1 MGGIGSYP
9 ERVYA
14 VIDLETTGL
23 NPWRHDRIAEIAI
36 VHVNETGDITGE
48 WCTLVNPQRDLGPQR
63 IHGIRA
69 VDARRAPTFT
79 KIAPQIVDLLR
90 GRVLVAHN
98 VAFDGPFLAHQFHL
112 IGETTPINLT
122 DALCTMKLAE
132 TFLPASGRS
141 LAACCATA
149 SVPLENAHCALDDA
163 RAAALLLGFYLR
175 AATNPPPWAD
185 QVVTAAGAEWPH
197 LSSHNLPEVRR
208 PAADATEPHFL
219 SRLVDRLPRVSEPAE
234 ADSYLA
240 LLDRAL
246 IDRRISATESD
257 VLVEAARALR
267 FGRSDVIALHAGYLA
282 ELACAALADGVHSN
296 GDHSNGDRSNGVLS
310 DGDRTALVEVA
321 ALLGLEPSSLDE
333 ALAAAAG
340 SVDVPRQRTRIKW
353 RLAKGDAVVFTGDS
367 VEPREVWEGRARD
380 AGLVVEPA
388 VTPETRLLVAAD
400 VDTMSVK
407 ARKANSFGVP
417 VVDLQTFLEMVQ
429 VGIEMTR

>member
-1 MGGIGSYP
+1 
-9 ERVYA
+9 VYA

-36 VHVNETGDITGE
+36 VHINETGEITGE

-79 KIAPQIVDLLR
+79 KIAPQIADLLC

-98 VAFDGPFLAHQFHL
+98 VAFDGPFLAHQFRL

-185 QVVTAAGAEWPH
+185 QVVTAASAEWPH

-208 PAADATEPHFL
+208 PATDATEPHFL

-257 VLVEAARALR
+257 VLVAAAQRLH

-282 ELACAALADGVHSN
+282 ELACAALADGV
-296 GDHSNGDRSNGVLS
+296 VS
-310 DGDRTALVEVA
+310 DGERSALIEVA
-321 ALLGLEPSSLDE
+321 VLLGLDPSSLDE
-333 ALAAAAG
+333 ALAAAATPSAG
-340 SVDVPRQRTRIKW
+340 GVPRQRSRAKW

-380 AGLVVEPA
+380 AGLVVEPV

-407 ARKANSFGVP
+407 ARKANSYGVP
-417 VVDLQTFLEMVQ
+417 VVDLQTFHEMVQ